1 MGKKYYSFFKKD
13 CRTCPTRKENLKKSS
28 NNNQKSDNSQLPL
41 IETKQLPELPLL
53 KDLIKSREQLS
64 NNKQKKENLSQP
76 NNKQISLFDFFN
88 QE

>member
-1 MGKKYYSFFKKD
+1 
-13 CRTCPTRKENLKKSS
+13 
-28 NNNQKSDNSQLPL
+28 L